1 MGKAIVSLELAEGVG
16 RPDRSRAGFAS
27 RGFTLIEI
35 LVVVAIIALLISV
48 LLPSLRKARDQARAA
63 ACMSQI
69 GQICRAENLYQTSN
83 KEWIPG
89 SPITTGYYFATR
101 PGTSANPA
109 WNSFVP
115 GFNRFVVEWMD
126 FSTPLQAL
134 MYGGHSIPRP
144 RSGGE
149 LVATRRAL
157 FLKATDGL
165 FNCPSNSMLY
175 GAHPTPGGWPVIRSV
190 SYLAMWTITRPG
202 PGFVGRTTSE
212 FPPLDRKLHMK
223 ADDNVVS
230 PSSYVPRHPR
240 LGRESMKVFIADG
253 FRFYDKSNDEEILDY
268 TTETRTAKGIMQGEP
283 PSTFCTAIPDHHR
296 EYTMAKKYSWRHGDN
311 NRIMAGFFDGH
322 VESML
327 ADTRGDGPFTGTAV
341 HPKWYYPS
349 NSVVREP
356 SELHNSHIPPG
367 TVLP

>member
-1 MGKAIVSLELAEGVG
+1 MGKTIVSLELAEGVA
-16 RPDRSRAGFAS
+16 RPDRSRAAFAS

-48 LLPSLRKARDQARAA
+48 LLPSLRKARDQARAVT
-63 ACMSQI
+63 CMSQI

-89 SPITTGYYFATR
+89 SPMTTGYYFASR
-101 PGTSANPA
+101 TSTPDAA
-109 WNSFVP
+109 WSPFIP

-144 RSGGE
+144 RSAGE
-149 LVATRRAL
+149 VKATRAAL

-165 FNCPSNSMLY
+165 FNCPSNPHVY
-175 GAHPTPGGWPVIRSV
+175 GANPTATGWPVIRSV
-190 SYLAMWTITRPG
+190 SYLAMWTITRAG
-202 PGFVGRTTSE
+202 PDLFSRCGTNKEFLQSGR
-212 FPPLDRKLHMK
+212 KMHMLT
-223 ADDNVVS
+223 DDNVVS
-230 PSSYVPRHPR
+230 PRSYVPRHSR

-253 FRFYDKSNDEEILDY
+253 LRYYDNKAEAFDY
-268 TTETRTAKGIMQGEP
+268 TTQTCSSKGIMQGEP
-283 PSTFCTAIPDHHR
+283 PSTFNTAEPDHHR

-349 NSVVREP
+349 NSVVQDP
-356 SELHNSHIPPG
+356 SRLHNSHIPAG